1 MKGKIK
7 GSNAE
12 RELIHLFWKHGWSA
26 VRVAGSGS
34 SKYPSPDILAG
45 NALRRLA
52 IECKASGEGRKY
64 LTQKEVAELR
74 QFATLFG
81 AEPWIGMR
89 FNDMKWLFLALDDL
103 QISKGS
109 FSVSIELAKKKGL
122 SMDELLD

>member
-12 RELIHLFWKHGWSA
+12 RELVHAFWAAGWSA

-64 LTQKEVAELR
+64 LTQKEVAELK

-109 FSVSIELAKKKGL
+109 FSVSIELAKNKGL